1 MCIKRPE
8 MVEWVWAQIQ
18 YESNFMHDE
27 FIANGEWNF
36 CELVINFYWDEYSI
50 WILICTLQLQG
61 GGGGG

>member
-27 FIANGEWNF
+27 FIANGELNN
-36 CELVINFYWDEYSI
+36 I
-50 WILICTLQLQG
+50 
-61 GGGGG
+61 